1 MSALLGY
8 LAIALIKLLGLIPFR
23 SAQRIGGW
31 LGEQL
36 YKRNGKMV
44 QVARINIAMTLPELT
59 AEQQEHLVRASL
71 HESAKSIVEM
81 GVMWGASPD
90 KGRSLVRKVHNLEYF
105 TDAIASGKGLVF
117 MVPHLGNW
125 EVLNHFATLH
135 ADVTAMYRPAKN
147 KVLDTWMRESR
158 QKTGGY
164 LVPTSRTGVAELFR
178 ALQDGK
184 LAGLLPDQEPKRQS
198 GVFAPFMGVD
208 TLTPK
213 LPQELIARTGALAL
227 FAFAKRLPKAE
238 GFEIHFVQP
247 DDEIYSDDVE
257 VATAALNRAI
267 ETCVRMCPEQYQWTY
282 KRFRRRPDENENP
295 YKKAK

>member
-8 LAIALIKLLGLIPFR
+8 LAIAFIKLLGLIPFR
-23 SAQRIGGW
+23 AAQRFGGW
-31 LGEQL
+31 LGNQL

-44 QVARINIAMTLPELT
+44 QAARINIRMTLPELT
-59 AEQQEHLVRASL
+59 AEQQEHLVRESL
-71 HESAKSIVEM
+71 RESAKSIVEM
-81 GVMWGASPD
+81 GVMWGASPE

-105 TDAIASGKGLVF
+105 TDAIKAGKGLVF

-135 ADVTAMYRPAKN
+135 TGVTAMYRPAKN

-164 LVPTSRTGVAELFR
+164 LVPTSRAGVAELFR
-178 ALQDGK
+178 ALQEGK
-184 LAGLLPDQEPKRQS
+184 LAGLLPDQEPKRPS
-198 GVFAPFMGVD
+198 GVFVPFMGVE

-213 LPQELIARTGALAL
+213 LPHELIARTGAAAV
-227 FAFAKRLPKAE
+227 FGFAKRLPNAE
-238 GFEIHFVQP
+238 GFEVYFVKP
-247 DDEIYSDDVE
+247 EDEIYSDDVHIS
-257 VATAALNRAI
+257 TAALNRAI

-295 YKKAK
+295 YKKVK